1 MVEGSGVDLIVVL
14 SERAWSSSKFFIRQ
28 APWRMRPFYRVL
40 GAGLMA
46 RAARLDA
53 CAPAPHLA
61 DKGESGLCGRDGLN
75 ESGRRDAGCR
85 NPAHGRAVQP
95 RATIM
100 QAKPRQHLYTPSL
113 D

>member
-61 DKGESGLCGRDGLN
+61 DFVGAASTSLAGATRAAAILHT
-75 ESGRRDAGCR
+75 DARCSR
-85 NPAHGRAVQP
+85 VPQ
-95 RATIM
+95 
-100 QAKPRQHLYTPSL
+100 
-113 D
+113 